1 MEPVTVVTALIEQIK
16 KARAV
21 AERLKNAEMMA
32 VLLDAQE
39 KTLSLKEELLNLRA
53 ENIALKEKMAGQAA
67 KKALSFDGHVYW
79 SGEPGDP
86 ANGPF
91 CPRCVSKDSRHSP
104 MTDRG
109 NGFSCCVVC
118 DHCVDNTVIDKYPK
132 LHLSTRETPTPP

>member
-1 MEPVTVVTALIEQIK
+1 MDPITALSAVIEQIK

-39 KTLSLKEELLNLRA
+39 TTLSLKEELLNLRA
-53 ENIALKEKMAGQAA
+53 ENLALKDKLAGQAA
-67 KKALSFDGHVYW
+67 RQSLRFDGQVYW

-86 ANGPF
+86 SNGPF
-91 CPRCVSKDSRHSP
+91 CPRCHDKDKRQAR

-118 DHCVDNTVIDKYPK
+118 DHCVENANIKYPN
-132 LHLSTRETPTPP
+132 LHLSIRQVQEPPA